1 MFPSFGELN
10 NSTQDVAHVHVNPI
24 NDRVPEHAEAV
35 NRYLE
40 PEKILSR
47 STFDP
52 TCPPTFHS
60 SFQLKNHWTMEELRE
75 KHRHEKRDLDSR
87 IVRKK
92 KSATKKTRKDVND
105 ECADLERQ
113 LKEQQDQ
120 ELSRLDK
127 ILLVDSA
134 SPGSSL
140 EQHNDPAPVNLISD
154 VENSFDSLSIS
165 STINKTDQTKK
176 PNRQKARLARR
187 AAEKEALIRQ
197 AAQEVEDK
205 PNLRDQEREAMCKE
219 FALRNLIE
227 TEIRSDG
234 HCLYAAIADQLEN
247 SGIGLKPFAELP
259 NFQYEAHALNP
270 GYRIVRQVAASFVFH
285 NSDDFLP
292 FLEEPL
298 EVYINRIR
306 DTGEW
311 GGHLE
316 LAALAKAYRVDIN
329 VLQSNGKVERIES
342 CSSKSDHQLWLSYYH
357 HSFGLGEHYNS
368 LRRLK

>member
-1 MFPSFGELN
+1 M
-10 NSTQDVAHVHVNPI
+10 HVHTI
-24 NDRVPEHAEAV
+24 NDRVTEAV
-35 NRYLE
+35 DSPGG
-40 PEKILSR
+40 PEKIQFR
-47 STFDP
+47 STYISF
-52 TCPPTFHS
+52 TFANQEILGH
-60 SFQLKNHWTMEELRE
+60 MEELRE
-75 KHRHEKRDLDSR
+75 KHRQEKRDLDSR
-87 IVRKK
+87 ITQKK
-92 KSATKKTRKDVND
+92 KSATKKTRKGVND

-120 ELSRLDK
+120 ELSRLDEE
-127 ILLVDSA
+127 LPLDSA
-134 SPGSSL
+134 SLDSSL
-140 EQHNDPAPVNLISD
+140 GKHKDSLSANLTSD

-165 STINKTDQTKK
+165 STINKSDQTKK

-187 AAEKEALIRQ
+187 AAEKEALIRE
-197 AAQEVEDK
+197 AAQEAENK

-219 FALRNLIE
+219 FTLRNLIE

-234 HCLYAAIADQLEN
+234 HCLYAAIADQLED

-259 NFQYEAHALNP
+259 NFQYEEHALNP

-298 EVYINRIR
+298 EVYVNRIR

-329 VLQSNGKVERIES
+329 VLQSDGKVERIES
-342 CSSKSDHQLWLSYYH
+342 SSKSDHQLWLSYYH